1 MNILSVSDI
10 SKSYDKKKLA
20 VQNLSFELDEG
31 DFFGFLG
38 PNGAGK
44 STTISLLSSL
54 ITPDIGKISFQ
65 GENIINI
72 RKKYLS
78 NVGFIFQDPPLDRNA
93 TVKSNLIFAGTL
105 YNLSKTAIS
114 NNYLKLLKNFKLL
127 HLLDKKVL
135 KLSGG
140 EKRIIDICRALIH
153 HPKILFMDE
162 PTTGLDPVNR
172 LRIWDF
178 INNLRKKSKVTI
190 FLTTHYMDE
199 ASKCSKI
206 CFIKNGRIIKVDTPD
221 KFLEDSFESVVEF
234 GELKDNLF
242 NQIKKLLNNGLKVG
256 NNSIFGLNDESILY
270 KVKEISSEYTVRRT
284 NLNDVFLWL
293 TNN

>member
-1 MNILSVSDI
+1 MSILSVSDI

-20 VQNLSFELDEG
+20 VENLSFELNEG

-54 ITPDIGKISFQ
+54 ITPDKGEIYFQ

-78 NVGFIFQDPPLDRNA
+78 DVGFIFQDPPLDRNA

-105 YNLSKTAIS
+105 YNLNRKDIE
-114 NNYLKLLKNFKLL
+114 NNYLRLLKNFELL
-127 HLLDKKVL
+127 HLLEKKVL

-153 HPKILFMDE
+153 QPKILFMDE

-172 LRIWDF
+172 ARIWDF
-178 INNLRKKSKVTI
+178 INNLRKKNKVTI

-206 CFIKNGRIIKVDTPD
+206 CFIKNGNIIKVDSPN
-221 KFLEDSFESVVEF
+221 KFLEDSFELVVEF
-234 GELKDNLF
+234 SELDGKLY

-256 NNSIFGLNDESILY
+256 NNSIFGLNDESLLSQI
-270 KVKEISSEYTVRRT
+270 KKISSEYAVRKT

-293 TNN
+293 TNH

>member
-10 SKSYDKKKLA
+10 SKSYDKKILA

-54 ITPDIGKISFQ
+54 ITPDLGKISFQ

-105 YNLSKTAIS
+105 YNLSKTEIES
-114 NNYLKLLKNFKLL
+114 NYLKLLKNFKLL
-127 HLLDKKVL
+127 HLLNKKVL

-221 KFLEDSFESVVEF
+221 KFLEDSFELVVEF
-234 GELKDNLF
+234 GGLEDNLF

-256 NNSIFGLNDESILY
+256 NNSVFGLNDESLLS
-270 KVKEISSEYTVRRT
+270 KVKKISSEYTVRKT

>member
-1 MNILSVSDI
+1 MSILSVSDI

-20 VQNLSFELDEG
+20 VENLSFELNEG

-54 ITPDIGKISFQ
+54 ITPDKGEIYFQ

-78 NVGFIFQDPPLDRNA
+78 DVGFIFQDPPLDRNA

-105 YNLSKTAIS
+105 YNLNRKDIE
-114 NNYLKLLKNFKLL
+114 NNYLRLLKNFELL
-127 HLLDKKVL
+127 HLLEKKVL

-153 HPKILFMDE
+153 QPKILFMDE

-172 LRIWDF
+172 ARIWDF
-178 INNLRKKSKVTI
+178 INNLRKKNKVTI

-206 CFIKNGRIIKVDTPD
+206 CFIKNGNIIKVDSPN
-221 KFLEDSFESVVEF
+221 KFLEDSFKLVVEF
-234 GELKDNLF
+234 SELDDNLY

-256 NNSIFGLNDESILY
+256 NNSIFGLNDESLLSQIR
-270 KVKEISSEYTVRRT
+270 KISSEYAVRKT

-293 TNN
+293 TNH

>member
-1 MNILSVSDI
+1 
-10 SKSYDKKKLA
+10 
-20 VQNLSFELDEG
+20 
-31 DFFGFLG
+31 
-38 PNGAGK
+38 
-44 STTISLLSSL
+44 
-54 ITPDIGKISFQ
+54 
-65 GENIINI
+65 
-72 RKKYLS
+72 
-78 NVGFIFQDPPLDRNA
+78 
-93 TVKSNLIFAGTL
+93 
-105 YNLSKTAIS
+105 
-114 NNYLKLLKNFKLL
+114 
-127 HLLDKKVL
+127 
-135 KLSGG
+135 
-140 EKRIIDICRALIH
+140 
-153 HPKILFMDE
+153 MDE

-234 GELKDNLF
+234 GELEDNLF

>member
-1 MNILSVSDI
+1 MSILSVSDI

-20 VQNLSFELDEG
+20 VENLSFELNEG

-54 ITPDIGKISFQ
+54 ITPDKGKIYFQ

-78 NVGFIFQDPPLDRNA
+78 DVGFIFQDPPLDRNT

-105 YNLSKTAIS
+105 YNLNKTQIE
-114 NNYLKLLKNFKLL
+114 NNYLKLLKKFELL
-127 HLLDKKVL
+127 HLLEKKVL

-140 EKRIIDICRALIH
+140 EKRIIDICRAFIH
-153 HPKILFMDE
+153 QPKILFMDE

-172 LRIWDF
+172 ARIWDF

-206 CFIKNGRIIKVDTPD
+206 CFIKNGNIIKVDSPN
-221 KFLEDSFESVVEF
+221 KFLEDSFELVVEF
-234 GELKDNLF
+234 SELDDNLY

-256 NNSIFGLNDESILY
+256 NNSIFGLNDENLLSQIR
-270 KVKEISSEYTVRRT
+270 KISSEYAVRKT

>member
-1 MNILSVSDI
+1 MSILSVSDI

-20 VQNLSFELDEG
+20 VENLSFELNEG

-54 ITPDIGKISFQ
+54 ITPDKGEIYFQ

-78 NVGFIFQDPPLDRNA
+78 DVGFIFQDPPLDRNA

-105 YNLSKTAIS
+105 YNLNKTQIE
-114 NNYLKLLKNFKLL
+114 NNYLRLLKKFELL
-127 HLLDKKVL
+127 HLLEKKVL

-153 HPKILFMDE
+153 QPKILFMDE

-172 LRIWDF
+172 ARIWDF
-178 INNLRKKSKVTI
+178 INNLRKKNKVTI

-206 CFIKNGRIIKVDTPD
+206 CFIKNGNIIKVDSPN
-221 KFLEDSFESVVEF
+221 KFLKDSFELVIEF
-234 GELKDNLF
+234 SELDDKLY

-256 NNSIFGLNDESILY
+256 NNSIFGLNDESLLSQIR
-270 KVKEISSEYTVRRT
+270 KISSEYAVRKT

>member
-1 MNILSVSDI
+1 MSILSVSDI

-20 VQNLSFELDEG
+20 VENLSFELNEG

-54 ITPDIGKISFQ
+54 ITPDKGEIYFQ

-78 NVGFIFQDPPLDRNA
+78 DVGFIFQDPPLDRNA

-105 YNLSKTAIS
+105 YNLNRKDIE
-114 NNYLKLLKNFKLL
+114 NNYLKLLKNFELL
-127 HLLDKKVL
+127 HLLEKKVL

-153 HPKILFMDE
+153 QPKILFMDE

-172 LRIWDF
+172 ARIWDF
-178 INNLRKKSKVTI
+178 INNLRKKNKVTI

-206 CFIKNGRIIKVDTPD
+206 CFIKNGNIIKVDSPN
-221 KFLEDSFESVVEF
+221 KFLEDSFELVVEF
-234 GELKDNLF
+234 SELDDKLY

-256 NNSIFGLNDESILY
+256 NNSIFGLNDESLLSQIR
-270 KVKEISSEYTVRRT
+270 KISSEYAVRKT

-293 TNN
+293 TNH

>member
-1 MNILSVSDI
+1 MSILSVSDI

-20 VQNLSFELDEG
+20 VENLSFELNEG

-54 ITPDIGKISFQ
+54 ITPDKGEIYFQ

-78 NVGFIFQDPPLDRNA
+78 DVGFIFQDPPLDRNA

-105 YNLSKTAIS
+105 YNLNRKDIE
-114 NNYLKLLKNFKLL
+114 NNYLRLLKNFELL
-127 HLLDKKVL
+127 HLLEKKVL

-153 HPKILFMDE
+153 QPKILFMDE

-172 LRIWDF
+172 ARIWDV
-178 INNLRKKSKVTI
+178 INNLRKKNKVTI

-206 CFIKNGRIIKVDTPD
+206 CFIKNGNIIKVDSPN
-221 KFLEDSFESVVEF
+221 KFLEDSFELVVEF
-234 GELKDNLF
+234 SELDGKLY

-256 NNSIFGLNDESILY
+256 NNSIFGLNDESVLSQIR
-270 KVKEISSEYTVRRT
+270 KISSEYAVRKT

>member
-1 MNILSVSDI
+1 MSILSVSDI

-20 VQNLSFELDEG
+20 VENLSFELNEG

-54 ITPDIGKISFQ
+54 ITPDKGEIYFQ

-78 NVGFIFQDPPLDRNA
+78 DVGFIFQDPPLDRNA

-105 YNLSKTAIS
+105 YNLNRKDIE
-114 NNYLKLLKNFKLL
+114 NNYLRLLKNFELL
-127 HLLDKKVL
+127 HLLEKKVL

-153 HPKILFMDE
+153 QPKILFMDE

-172 LRIWDF
+172 ARIWDF
-178 INNLRKKSKVTI
+178 IDNLRKKNKVTI

-206 CFIKNGRIIKVDTPD
+206 CFIKNGKIIKVDSPN
-221 KFLEDSFESVVEF
+221 KFLEDSFELVVEF
-234 GELKDNLF
+234 NELDDKLY
-242 NQIKKLLNNGLKVG
+242 NQITKLLNNGLKVG
-256 NNSIFGLNDESILY
+256 NNSIFGLNDESLLSQIR
-270 KVKEISSEYTVRRT
+270 KISSEYAVRKT

-293 TNN
+293 TNH

>member
-1 MNILSVSDI
+1 MSILSVSDI

-20 VQNLSFELDEG
+20 VENLSFELNEG

-54 ITPDIGKISFQ
+54 IRPDKGKIYFQ

-78 NVGFIFQDPPLDRNA
+78 DVGFIFQDPPLDRNA

-105 YNLSKTAIS
+105 YNLNKTQIE
-114 NNYLKLLKNFKLL
+114 NNYLRLLKNFELL
-127 HLLDKKVL
+127 YLLEKKVL

-153 HPKILFMDE
+153 QPKILFMDE

-172 LRIWDF
+172 ARIWDF

-206 CFIKNGRIIKVDTPD
+206 CFIKNGNIIKVDTPN
-221 KFLEDSFESVVEF
+221 KFLEDSFELVVEF
-234 GELKDNLF
+234 SELDDKLY

-256 NNSIFGLNDESILY
+256 NNSIFGLNDESLLSQIR
-270 KVKEISSEYTVRRT
+270 KISSEYAVRKT

>member
-1 MNILSVSDI
+1 MSILSVSDI

-20 VQNLSFELDEG
+20 VENLSFELNEG

-54 ITPDIGKISFQ
+54 ITPDKGEIYFQ

-78 NVGFIFQDPPLDRNA
+78 DVGFIFQDPPLDRNA

-105 YNLSKTAIS
+105 YNLNKEDIE
-114 NNYLKLLKNFKLL
+114 NNYLKLLKNFELL
-127 HLLDKKVL
+127 HLLEKKVL

-153 HPKILFMDE
+153 QPKILFMDE

-172 LRIWDF
+172 ARIWDF

-206 CFIKNGRIIKVDTPD
+206 CFIKNGNIIKVDSPN
-221 KFLEDSFESVVEF
+221 KFLEDSFELVVEF
-234 GELKDNLF
+234 SELDDKF
-242 NQIKKLLNNGLKVG
+242 YNQIKKLLNNGLKVG
-256 NNSIFGLNDESILY
+256 NNSIFGLNDESLLSQIR
-270 KVKEISSEYTVRRT
+270 KISSEYAVRKT

-293 TNN
+293 TNH

>member
-1 MNILSVSDI
+1 MSILSVSDI

-20 VQNLSFELDEG
+20 VENLSFELNEG

-54 ITPDIGKISFQ
+54 ITPDKGEIYFQ

-78 NVGFIFQDPPLDRNA
+78 DVGFIFQDPPLDRNA

-105 YNLSKTAIS
+105 YNLNRKDIE
-114 NNYLKLLKNFKLL
+114 NNYLRLLKNFELL
-127 HLLDKKVL
+127 HLLEKKVL

-153 HPKILFMDE
+153 QPKILFMDE

-172 LRIWDF
+172 ARIWDF
-178 INNLRKKSKVTI
+178 INNLRKKNKVTI

-206 CFIKNGRIIKVDTPD
+206 CFIKNGNIIKVDSPN
-221 KFLEDSFESVVEF
+221 KFLEDSFELVVEF
-234 GELKDNLF
+234 NELDDKLY

-256 NNSIFGLNDESILY
+256 NNSIFGLNDESLLSQIR
-270 KVKEISSEYTVRRT
+270 KISSEYAVRKT

>member
-1 MNILSVSDI
+1 MSILSVSDI

-20 VQNLSFELDEG
+20 VENLSFELDEG

-54 ITPDIGKISFQ
+54 IRPDKGKIYFQ
-65 GENIINI
+65 GENIIDI

-93 TVKSNLIFAGTL
+93 TVKSNLNFAGTL
-105 YNLSKTAIS
+105 YNLNKPQIE
-114 NNYLKLLKNFKLL
+114 NNYLKLLNNFELL
-127 HLLDKKVL
+127 YLLEKKVL

-153 HPKILFMDE
+153 EPKILFMDE

-172 LRIWDF
+172 RRIWDF

-206 CFIKNGRIIKVDTPD
+206 CFIKNGLIIKVDTPN
-221 KFLEDSFESVVEF
+221 KFLEDSFKLVVEF
-234 GELKDNLF
+234 SELDDKLY
-242 NQIKKLLNNGLKVG
+242 NQMKKLLNNGLKVG
-256 NNSIFGLNDESILY
+256 NNSIFGLNDESLLS
-270 KVKEISSEYTVRRT
+270 EIRKISTDYAVRKT

>member
-20 VQNLSFELDEG
+20 VENLSFELNEG

-54 ITPDIGKISFQ
+54 ITPDKGEIYFQ

-78 NVGFIFQDPPLDRNA
+78 DVGFIFQDPPLDRNA

-105 YNLSKTAIS
+105 YNLNRENIE
-114 NNYLKLLKNFKLL
+114 NNYLRLLQNFDLL
-127 HLLDKKVL
+127 HLLEKKVL

-153 HPKILFMDE
+153 QPKILFMDE

-172 LRIWDF
+172 ARIWDF

-206 CFIKNGRIIKVDTPD
+206 CFIKNGNIIKVDSPN
-221 KFLEDSFESVVEF
+221 KFLEDSFELVVEF
-234 GELKDNLF
+234 SELDDKLY

-256 NNSIFGLNDESILY
+256 NNSIFGLNDESLLSQIR
-270 KVKEISSEYTVRRT
+270 KISSEYAVRKT

-293 TNN
+293 TNH

>member
-1 MNILSVSDI
+1 MSILSVSDI

-20 VQNLSFELDEG
+20 VENLSFELNEG

-54 ITPDIGKISFQ
+54 ITPDKGEIYFQ

-78 NVGFIFQDPPLDRNA
+78 DVGFIFQDPPLDRNA

-105 YNLSKTAIS
+105 YNLNRKDIE
-114 NNYLKLLKNFKLL
+114 NNYLRLLKNFELL
-127 HLLDKKVL
+127 HLLEKKVL

-153 HPKILFMDE
+153 QPKILFMDE

-172 LRIWDF
+172 ARIWDF
-178 INNLRKKSKVTI
+178 INNLRKKNKVTI

-206 CFIKNGRIIKVDTPD
+206 CFIKNGNIIKVDSPN
-221 KFLEDSFESVVEF
+221 KFLEDSFELVVEF
-234 GELKDNLF
+234 NELDDKLY
-242 NQIKKLLNNGLKVG
+242 NQITKLLNNGLKVG
-256 NNSIFGLNDESILY
+256 NNSIFGLNDGSLLSQIR
-270 KVKEISSEYTVRRT
+270 KISSEYAVRKT

>member
-1 MNILSVSDI
+1 MSILSVSDI

-20 VQNLSFELDEG
+20 VENLSFELNEG

-54 ITPDIGKISFQ
+54 ITPDKGKIYFQ

-105 YNLSKTAIS
+105 YNLNKKEIE
-114 NNYLKLLKNFKLL
+114 NNYLKLLKNFELL
-127 HLLDKKVL
+127 HLLEKKVL

-140 EKRIIDICRALIH
+140 EK
-153 HPKILFMDE
+153 
-162 PTTGLDPVNR
+162 
-172 LRIWDF
+172 
-178 INNLRKKSKVTI
+178 
-190 FLTTHYMDE
+190 
-199 ASKCSKI
+199 
-206 CFIKNGRIIKVDTPD
+206 
-221 KFLEDSFESVVEF
+221 
-234 GELKDNLF
+234 
-242 NQIKKLLNNGLKVG
+242 
-256 NNSIFGLNDESILY
+256 
-270 KVKEISSEYTVRRT
+270 
-284 NLNDVFLWL
+284 

>member
-20 VQNLSFELDEG
+20 VENLSFELNEG

-54 ITPDIGKISFQ
+54 ITPDKGKIYFQ
-65 GENIINI
+65 GENIIDI

-105 YNLSKTAIS
+105 YNLNKTQIE
-114 NNYLKLLKNFKLL
+114 NNYLRLLKKFELL
-127 HLLDKKVL
+127 HLLEKKVL

-153 HPKILFMDE
+153 QPKILFMDE

-172 LRIWDF
+172 ARIWDF
-178 INNLRKKSKVTI
+178 INNLRKKSKLTI

-206 CFIKNGRIIKVDTPD
+206 CFIKNGNIIKVDSPK
-221 KFLEDSFESVVEF
+221 KFLKDSFELVVEF
-234 GELKDNLF
+234 SELDDKLY
-242 NQIKKLLNNGLKVG
+242 NQIEKLLNNGLKVG
-256 NNSIFGLNDESILY
+256 NNSIFGLNDESILSQIR
-270 KVKEISSEYTVRRT
+270 KISSEYAVRKT

-293 TNN
+293 TND

>member
-20 VQNLSFELDEG
+20 VENLSFELNEG

-54 ITPDIGKISFQ
+54 IKPDKGKIYFQ
-65 GENIINI
+65 GENIIDI

-93 TVKSNLIFAGTL
+93 TVKSNLNFAGTL
-105 YNLSKTAIS
+105 YNLNKIQIE
-114 NNYLKLLKNFKLL
+114 NNYLKLLKNFELL
-127 HLLDKKVL
+127 YLLEKKVL

-140 EKRIIDICRALIH
+140 EKRIIDICRTLLH
-153 HPKILFMDE
+153 EPKILFMDE

-172 LRIWDF
+172 RRIWDF

-206 CFIKNGRIIKVDTPD
+206 CFIKNGTIIKVDTPN
-221 KFLEDSFESVVEF
+221 KFLEDSFELVVEF
-234 GELKDNLF
+234 SELEDKLY
-242 NQIKKLLNNGLKVG
+242 NQMKKLLNNGLKVG
-256 NNSIFGLNDESILY
+256 NNSIFGLNDESLLS
-270 KVKEISSEYTVRRT
+270 EIRKISTDYAVRKT

>member
-1 MNILSVSDI
+1 MSILSVSDI
-10 SKSYDKKKLA
+10 SKSYEKKKLA
-20 VQNLSFELDEG
+20 VENLSFELNEG

-54 ITPDIGKISFQ
+54 ITPDKGEIYFQ

-78 NVGFIFQDPPLDRNA
+78 DVGFIFQDPPLDRNA

-105 YNLSKTAIS
+105 YNLSKEDIQ
-114 NNYLKLLKNFKLL
+114 NNYLKLLKNFELL
-127 HLLDKKVL
+127 HLLEKKVL

-153 HPKILFMDE
+153 QPKILFMDE

-172 LRIWDF
+172 ARIWDF

-206 CFIKNGRIIKVDTPD
+206 CFIKNGNIIKVDSPN
-221 KFLEDSFESVVEF
+221 KFLEDSFELVVEF
-234 GELKDNLF
+234 SELDDKLY

-256 NNSIFGLNDESILY
+256 NNSIFGLNDESFLSQIR
-270 KVKEISSEYTVRRT
+270 KISSEYSVRKT

>member
-1 MNILSVSDI
+1 MSILSVSDI

-20 VQNLSFELDEG
+20 VENLSFELNEG

-54 ITPDIGKISFQ
+54 ITPDKGEIYFQ
-65 GENIINI
+65 GENVINI

-78 NVGFIFQDPPLDRNA
+78 DVGFIFQDPPLDRNA

-105 YNLSKTAIS
+105 YNLNRKDIE
-114 NNYLKLLKNFKLL
+114 NNYLRLLKNFELL
-127 HLLDKKVL
+127 HLLEKKVL

-153 HPKILFMDE
+153 QPKILFMDE

-172 LRIWDF
+172 ARIWDF
-178 INNLRKKSKVTI
+178 IDNLRKKNKVTI

-206 CFIKNGRIIKVDTPD
+206 CFIKNGKIIKVDSPN
-221 KFLEDSFESVVEF
+221 KFLEDSFELVVEF
-234 GELKDNLF
+234 NELDDKLY
-242 NQIKKLLNNGLKVG
+242 NQITKLLNNGLKVG
-256 NNSIFGLNDESILY
+256 NNSIFGLNDESLLSQIR
-270 KVKEISSEYTVRRT
+270 KISSEYAVRKT

-293 TNN
+293 TNH

>member
-10 SKSYDKKKLA
+10 SKSYDKKILA

-54 ITPDIGKISFQ
+54 ITPDLGKISFQ

-105 YNLSKTAIS
+105 YNLSKTEIS

-221 KFLEDSFESVVEF
+221 KFLEDSFELVVEF
-234 GELKDNLF
+234 GGLEDNLF

-256 NNSIFGLNDESILY
+256 NNSIFGLNDESTLS
-270 KVKEISSEYTVRRT
+270 KVREISSEYTVRRT

>member
-1 MNILSVSDI
+1 MSILSVSDI
-10 SKSYDKKKLA
+10 SKSYNKKLA
-20 VQNLSFELDEG
+20 VENLSFELNEG

-54 ITPDIGKISFQ
+54 ITPDKGKIYFQ

-78 NVGFIFQDPPLDRNA
+78 DVGFIFQDPPLDRNA

-105 YNLSKTAIS
+105 YNLNKTQIE
-114 NNYLKLLKNFKLL
+114 NNYLRLLKKFELL
-127 HLLDKKVL
+127 HLLEKKVL

-153 HPKILFMDE
+153 QPKILFMDE

-172 LRIWDF
+172 ARIWDF

-206 CFIKNGRIIKVDTPD
+206 CFIKNGNIIKVDSPN
-221 KFLEDSFESVVEF
+221 KFLEDSFELVVEF
-234 GELKDNLF
+234 SELDDKLY

-256 NNSIFGLNDESILY
+256 NNSIFGLNDESLLSQIR
-270 KVKEISSEYTVRRT
+270 KISSEYAVRKT

>member
-1 MNILSVSDI
+1 MSILSVSDI

-20 VQNLSFELDEG
+20 VENLSFELNEG

-54 ITPDIGKISFQ
+54 ITPDKGEIHFQ
-65 GENIINI
+65 GKNIINI

-78 NVGFIFQDPPLDRNA
+78 EVGFIFQDPPLDRNA

-105 YNLSKTAIS
+105 YNLNRKDIE
-114 NNYLKLLKNFKLL
+114 NNYLRLLKNFDLL
-127 HLLDKKVL
+127 HLLEKKVL

-153 HPKILFMDE
+153 QPKILFMDE

-172 LRIWDF
+172 ARIWDF
-178 INNLRKKSKVTI
+178 IDNLRKKNKVTI

-206 CFIKNGRIIKVDTPD
+206 CFIKNGKIIKVDSPN
-221 KFLEDSFESVVEF
+221 KFLEDSFELVVEF
-234 GELKDNLF
+234 NELDDKLY
-242 NQIKKLLNNGLKVG
+242 NQITKLLNNGLKVG
-256 NNSIFGLNDESILY
+256 NNSIFGLNDESLLSQIR
-270 KVKEISSEYTVRRT
+270 KISSEYAVRKT

-293 TNN
+293 TNH

>member
-1 MNILSVSDI
+1 MSILSVSDI

-20 VQNLSFELDEG
+20 VENLSFELDEG

-54 ITPDIGKISFQ
+54 ITPDKGKIYFQ

-93 TVKSNLIFAGTL
+93 TVKSNLNFAGTL
-105 YNLSKTAIS
+105 YNLNKTQIE
-114 NNYLKLLKNFKLL
+114 NNYLKLLKNFELL
-127 HLLDKKVL
+127 HLLEKKVL

-153 HPKILFMDE
+153 QPKILFMDE

-172 LRIWDF
+172 ARIWDF

-206 CFIKNGRIIKVDTPD
+206 CFIKNGNIIKVDTPN
-221 KFLEDSFESVVEF
+221 KFLEDSFELVVEF
-234 GELKDNLF
+234 SELDDKLY

-256 NNSIFGLNDESILY
+256 NNSIFGLNDESLLS
-270 KVKEISSEYTVRRT
+270 EIRKISTEYAVRKT

>member
-10 SKSYDKKKLA
+10 SKSYDKQKLA

-105 YNLSKTAIS
+105 YNLSKTEIS

-221 KFLEDSFESVVEF
+221 KFLEDSFELVIEF
-234 GELKDNLF
+234 GGLEDNLF

-256 NNSIFGLNDESILY
+256 NNSIFGLNDESTLY

>member
-54 ITPDIGKISFQ
+54 ISPDKGKIYFQ
-65 GENIINI
+65 GENIIDI
-72 RKKYLS
+72 KKKYLS
-78 NVGFIFQDPPLDRNA
+78 NVGFIFQDPPLDRNV

-105 YNLSKTAIS
+105 YNLSKTEIS
-114 NNYLKLLKNFKLL
+114 NNYLKLLENFKLI
-127 HLLDKKVL
+127 HLLEKKVI

-153 HPKILFMDE
+153 KPKILFMDE

-178 INNLRKKSKVTI
+178 INHLRKESKVTI

-206 CFIKNGRIIKVDTPD
+206 CFIKNGNIIKVDTPN
-221 KFLEDSFESVVEF
+221 KFLEDSFELVVEF
-234 GELKDNLF
+234 GELEDKLH

-256 NNSIFGLNDESILY
+256 NNSIFGLNDESLLSQIR
-270 KVKEISSEYTVRRT
+270 KISSDSAVRKT

-293 TNN
+293 TNI

>member
-1 MNILSVSDI
+1 MSILSVSDI

-20 VQNLSFELDEG
+20 VENLSFELNEG

-54 ITPDIGKISFQ
+54 ITPDKGEIYFQ

-78 NVGFIFQDPPLDRNA
+78 DVGFIFQDPPLDRNA

-105 YNLSKTAIS
+105 YNLNRKDIK
-114 NNYLKLLKNFKLL
+114 NNYLRLLQNFDLL
-127 HLLDKKVL
+127 HLLEKKVL

-153 HPKILFMDE
+153 QPKILFMDE

-172 LRIWDF
+172 ARIWDF
-178 INNLRKKSKVTI
+178 INNLRKKNKVTI

-206 CFIKNGRIIKVDTPD
+206 CFIKNGNIIKVDSPN
-221 KFLEDSFESVVEF
+221 KFLEDSFELVVEF
-234 GELKDNLF
+234 SELDDKLY

-256 NNSIFGLNDESILY
+256 NNSIFGLNDESLLSQIR
-270 KVKEISSEYTVRRT
+270 KISSEYAVRKT

-293 TNN
+293 TNH

>member
-1 MNILSVSDI
+1 MSILSVSDI

-20 VQNLSFELDEG
+20 VENLSFELNEG

-54 ITPDIGKISFQ
+54 ITPDKGEIYFQ

-78 NVGFIFQDPPLDRNA
+78 DVGFIFQDPPLDRNA

-105 YNLSKTAIS
+105 YNLNRKDIE
-114 NNYLKLLKNFKLL
+114 NNYLRLLKNFELL
-127 HLLDKKVL
+127 HLLEKKVL

-153 HPKILFMDE
+153 QPKILFMDE

-172 LRIWDF
+172 ARIWDF

-221 KFLEDSFESVVEF
+221 KFLEDSFELVVEF
-234 GELKDNLF
+234 GGLEDNLF

-256 NNSIFGLNDESILY
+256 NNSVFGLNDESLLS
-270 KVKEISSEYTVRRT
+270 KVKEISSEYTVRKT

>member
-1 MNILSVSDI
+1 MSILSVSDI

-20 VQNLSFELDEG
+20 VENLSFELNEG

-54 ITPDIGKISFQ
+54 ITPDKGEIYFQ
-65 GENIINI
+65 GQNIINI

-78 NVGFIFQDPPLDRNA
+78 DVGFIFQDPPLDRNA

-105 YNLSKTAIS
+105 YNLNRKDIE
-114 NNYLKLLKNFKLL
+114 NNYLRLLKNFELL
-127 HLLDKKVL
+127 HLLEKKVL

-153 HPKILFMDE
+153 QPKILFMDE

-172 LRIWDF
+172 ARIWDF

-206 CFIKNGRIIKVDTPD
+206 CFIKNGNIIKVDSPN
-221 KFLEDSFESVVEF
+221 KFLEDSFELVVEF
-234 GELKDNLF
+234 SELDGKLY

-256 NNSIFGLNDESILY
+256 NNSIFGLNDESLLSQIR
-270 KVKEISSEYTVRRT
+270 KISSEYAVRKT
-284 NLNDVFLWL
+284 NLNDGFLWL
-293 TNN
+293 TNH

>member
-1 MNILSVSDI
+1 MSILSVSDI

-20 VQNLSFELDEG
+20 VENLSFELDEG

-54 ITPDIGKISFQ
+54 IRPDKGKIYFQ
-65 GENIINI
+65 GENIIDI

-93 TVKSNLIFAGTL
+93 TVKSNLNFAGTL
-105 YNLSKTAIS
+105 YNLNKTQIE
-114 NNYLKLLKNFKLL
+114 NNYLKLLKNFELL
-127 HLLDKKVL
+127 HLLEKKVL

-153 HPKILFMDE
+153 QPKILFMDE

-172 LRIWDF
+172 RRIWDF

-206 CFIKNGRIIKVDTPD
+206 CFIKNGIIIKVDTPN
-221 KFLEDSFESVVEF
+221 KFLEDSFELVVEF
-234 GELKDNLF
+234 SELEDKLY
-242 NQIKKLLNNGLKVG
+242 NQMKKLLNNGLKVG
-256 NNSIFGLNDESILY
+256 NNSIFGLNDESLLS
-270 KVKEISSEYTVRRT
+270 EIRKISTEYAVRKT

>member
-1 MNILSVSDI
+1 MSILSVSDI

-20 VQNLSFELDEG
+20 VENLSFELNEG

-54 ITPDIGKISFQ
+54 ITPDKGEIYFQ

-78 NVGFIFQDPPLDRNA
+78 DVGFIFQDPPLDRNA

-105 YNLSKTAIS
+105 YNLNRKDIE
-114 NNYLKLLKNFKLL
+114 NNYLKLLKNFELL
-127 HLLDKKVL
+127 HLLEKKVL

-153 HPKILFMDE
+153 QPKILFMDE

-172 LRIWDF
+172 ARIWDF
-178 INNLRKKSKVTI
+178 INNLRKKNKVTI

-206 CFIKNGRIIKVDTPD
+206 CFIKNGNIIKVDSPN
-221 KFLEDSFESVVEF
+221 KFLEDSFKLVVEF
-234 GELKDNLF
+234 SELDDNLY

-256 NNSIFGLNDESILY
+256 NNSIFGLNDESLLSQIR
-270 KVKEISSEYTVRRT
+270 KISSEYAVRKT

>member
-1 MNILSVSDI
+1 MSILSVSDI

-20 VQNLSFELDEG
+20 VENLSFELDEG

-54 ITPDIGKISFQ
+54 IRPDKGKIYFQ
-65 GENIINI
+65 GENIIDI

-93 TVKSNLIFAGTL
+93 TVKSNLNFAGTL
-105 YNLSKTAIS
+105 YNLNKPQIE
-114 NNYLKLLKNFKLL
+114 NNYLKLLNNFELL
-127 HLLDKKVL
+127 YLLEKKVL

-153 HPKILFMDE
+153 EPKILFMDE

-172 LRIWDF
+172 RRIWDF

-206 CFIKNGRIIKVDTPD
+206 CFIKNGLIIKVDTPN
-221 KFLEDSFESVVEF
+221 KFLEDSFKLVVEF
-234 GELKDNLF
+234 SELDDKLY
-242 NQIKKLLNNGLKVG
+242 NQMKKLLNNGLKVG
-256 NNSIFGLNDESILY
+256 NNSIFGLNDESLLSQIR
-270 KVKEISSEYTVRRT
+270 KISSEYAVRKT

>member
-20 VQNLSFELDEG
+20 VENLSFELNEG

-54 ITPDIGKISFQ
+54 ITPDKGEIYFQ

-78 NVGFIFQDPPLDRNA
+78 DVGFIFQDPPLDRNA

-105 YNLSKTAIS
+105 YNLNRKDIE
-114 NNYLKLLKNFKLL
+114 NNYLRLLKNFELL
-127 HLLDKKVL
+127 HLLEKKVL

-153 HPKILFMDE
+153 QPKILFMDE

-172 LRIWDF
+172 ARIWDF
-178 INNLRKKSKVTI
+178 IDNLRKKNKVTI

-206 CFIKNGRIIKVDTPD
+206 CFIKNGNIIKVDSPN
-221 KFLEDSFESVVEF
+221 KFLEDSFELVVEF
-234 GELKDNLF
+234 SELDDKLY

-256 NNSIFGLNDESILY
+256 NNSIFGLNDESLLSQIR
-270 KVKEISSEYTVRRT
+270 KISSEYAVRKT

-293 TNN
+293 TNH

>member
-20 VQNLSFELDEG
+20 VENLSFELNEG

-54 ITPDIGKISFQ
+54 ITPDKGEIYFQ

-78 NVGFIFQDPPLDRNA
+78 DVGFIFQDPPLDRNA

-105 YNLSKTAIS
+105 YNLNREDIE
-114 NNYLKLLKNFKLL
+114 NNYLRLLQNFELL
-127 HLLDKKVL
+127 HLLEKKVL

-153 HPKILFMDE
+153 QPKILFMDE

-172 LRIWDF
+172 ARIWDF

-206 CFIKNGRIIKVDTPD
+206 CFIKNGNIIKVDSPN
-221 KFLEDSFESVVEF
+221 KFLEDSFELVVEF
-234 GELKDNLF
+234 SELDDKLY

-256 NNSIFGLNDESILY
+256 NNSIFGLNDESLLSQIR
-270 KVKEISSEYTVRRT
+270 KISSEYAVRKT

-293 TNN
+293 TNH

>member
-1 MNILSVSDI
+1 MSILSVSDI

-20 VQNLSFELDEG
+20 VENLSFELNEG

-54 ITPDIGKISFQ
+54 ITPDKGEIYFQ

-78 NVGFIFQDPPLDRNA
+78 DVGFIFQNPPLDRNA
-93 TVKSNLIFAGTL
+93 SVKSNLIFAGTL
-105 YNLSKTAIS
+105 YNLNRKDIE
-114 NNYLKLLKNFKLL
+114 NNYLRLLKNFELL
-127 HLLDKKVL
+127 HLLEKKVL

-153 HPKILFMDE
+153 QPKILFMDE

-172 LRIWDF
+172 ARIWDF
-178 INNLRKKSKVTI
+178 IDNLRKKNKVTI

-206 CFIKNGRIIKVDTPD
+206 CFIKNGNIIKVDSPN
-221 KFLEDSFESVVEF
+221 KFLEDSFELVVEF
-234 GELKDNLF
+234 NELDDKLY
-242 NQIKKLLNNGLKVG
+242 NQITKLLNNGLKVG
-256 NNSIFGLNDESILY
+256 NNSIFGINDESLLSQIR
-270 KVKEISSEYTVRRT
+270 KISSEYAVRKT

-293 TNN
+293 TNH

>member
-20 VQNLSFELDEG
+20 VENLSFELNEG

-54 ITPDIGKISFQ
+54 ITPDKGKICFQ

-105 YNLSKTAIS
+105 YNLNKKQIKNS
-114 NNYLKLLKNFKLL
+114 YLKLLKNFELL
-127 HLLDKKVL
+127 HLLEKKIL

-140 EKRIIDICRALIH
+140 ERRIIDICRALIH
-153 HPKILFMDE
+153 QPKILFMDE

-172 LRIWDF
+172 LKIWDF
-178 INNLRKKSKVTI
+178 INNLRKKNKVTI

-199 ASKCSKI
+199 ASKCSRI
-206 CFIKNGRIIKVDTPD
+206 CFLKNGKIIKVDTPN
-221 KFLEDSFESVVEF
+221 KFLEDSFSLVVECS
-234 GELKDNLF
+234 ELEDKLYH
-242 NQIKKLLNNGLKVG
+242 QIKKLLNNGLKVG
-256 NNSIFGLNDESILY
+256 NNSIFGLNDENLLSHI
-270 KVKEISSEYTVRRT
+270 KKITSEYAIRKT

>member
-105 YNLSKTAIS
+105 YNLSKTEIE

-162 PTTGLDPVNR
+162 PTSGLDPVNR

-190 FLTTHYMDE
+190 FLTTHYMEE

-221 KFLEDSFESVVEF
+221 KFLEDSFELVIEF
-234 GELKDNLF
+234 GGLEDNLF

-256 NNSIFGLNDESILY
+256 NNSIFGLNDESLLS